1 MSFAAN
7 AGTVAVSAVFAAFLA
22 FGSAAQEAASA
33 EGVWQAGVARVEITP
48 EEPLWL
54 GGYAARTKPAES
66 ALQPLWAKAL
76 ALKDASG
83 TCAVLV
89 TTDILGYPKDFAER
103 VRSRIEKACNLP
115 RANVMLSAS
124 HTHSAPVIDATLKC
138 IYPFD
143 TGEEERLRA
152 YAAKLEEALAVLAG
166 DALKN
171 LAPASLHAGNGVARF
186 AVNRRNNTEGQL
198 TPTTSLQ
205 GPNDHAVPVLKVAR
219 PDGTLAAVVFGYACH
234 ATVLDGYQWSGDY
247 PGFAQAALE
256 AQYPGS
262 TALFF
267 AGCGADQNPLP
278 RRSVPLVRQYGAT
291 LAAAVARMLEE
302 PMAPLASKL
311 AVAYR
316 EVDLPLESAPTEET
330 LRERAAA
337 ASGYEQRC
345 TEALLQK
352 LQQDGSLPASYPYP
366 VQTWRLGTQLLVA
379 LGGETVVS
387 YAIGLKERLGQEI
400 FVMGYANDLMAYI
413 PSERVREEGG
423 YEGRGAQIIYGL
435 PAPWAAGLEERI
447 LSEAEAQA
455 VATAGSR

>member
-1 MSFAAN
+1 MN
-7 AGTVAVSAVFAAFLA
+7 
-22 FGSAAQEAASA
+22 SAAKARVIVVLFCVMVTLASGMVAQETPVP
-33 EGVWQAGVARVEITP
+33 EGSWQAGVARVDITP
-48 EEPLWL
+48 TEALWQ
-54 GGYAARTKPAES
+54 GGYAARTKPAEG

-83 TCAVLV
+83 ACAVLI
-89 TTDILGYPKDFAER
+89 TTDILGYPRDFAER
-103 VRSRIEKACNLP
+103 VLVRIEKGCNLP
-115 RANVMLSAS
+115 RANIMLSAS
-124 HTHSAPVIDATLKC
+124 HTHSGPVIDASLKC

-143 TGEEERLRA
+143 AAEEEKLRA
-152 YAAKLEEALAVLAG
+152 YAMRLEELLAVLAA
-166 DALKN
+166 DAVKS
-171 LAPASLHAGNGVARF
+171 LAPASLYAGNGVARF
-186 AVNRRNNTEGQL
+186 AVNRRNNAEGQL

-205 GPNDHAVPVLKVAR
+205 GPSDHAVPVLKVSR
-219 PDGTLAAVVFGYACH
+219 PDGTPVAVVFGYACH
-234 ATVLDGYQWSGDY
+234 ATVLDGYQWCGDY

-256 AQYPGS
+256 AQYPGA

-278 RRSVPLVRQYGAT
+278 RRSVSLARQYGTT
-291 LAAAVARMLEE
+291 LAAAVARVLED
-302 PMAPLASKL
+302 PMTPLASRL
-311 AVAYR
+311 FVAYR
-316 EVDLPLESAPTEET
+316 EVDLPLETAPTEEF
-330 LRERAAA
+330 LRERAAG

-366 VQTWRLGTQLLVA
+366 VQTWRMGSQLLVA

-387 YAIGLKERLGQEI
+387 YAIGIKERLGQET

-423 YEGRGAQIIYGL
+423 YEGQGAQIIYGL
-435 PAPWAAGLEERI
+435 PAPWAAGLEEKI

-455 VATAGSR
+455 ASTAESR